1 MDPVPAHTHF
11 IFATFLDAIDIAHEH
26 LEQHPFAATILFQG
40 VLLWALNR
48 QDVRVR
54 GRMGQRLG
62 DWFMI

>member
-48 QDVRVR
+48 QDVRSA
-54 GRMGQRLG
+54 L
-62 DWFMI
+62 